1 MNAVFFSYEEV
12 PMVTWPQ
19 DFATNFQFL
28 LRWIHFLAG
37 ITWIGMLYFFNLV
50 NVQFQKEIDAAVK
63 GKVNP
68 ILLPKALWWFR
79 WGAMLTWTSGFIYYF
94 LLIDAEKKT
103 AGHMPL
109 VIFLVGWSIAFVVL
123 SALYRAAVAGG
134 PLKDGRVLGIVIAVV
149 VLFIGYATLLM
160 SREGA
165 SSRTLSIMIG
175 GGLGT
180 IMFLNVW
187 MIIWPLQKRIIAATK
202 ATAESGAPAPAD
214 LPRWARRAFLASRTN
229 AWLSIPML
237 FFMGAASHFPIFST
251 IDKAVAP

>member
-1 MNAVFFSYEEV
+1 MIS
-12 PMVTWPQ
+12 WPQ

-79 WGAMLTWTSGFIYYF
+79 WGAVFTWVSGFIYYF
-94 LLIDAEKKT
+94 LLVDAEKNAT
-103 AGHMPL
+103 GHMPL
-109 VIFLVGWSIAFVVL
+109 AYFLVGWSIAFVVL
-123 SALYRAAVAGG
+123 SALYRTAVAGG
-134 PLKDGRVLGIVIAVV
+134 PLKDGRVLAIVIAVV
-149 VLFIGYATLLM
+149 VLFIGYATAM
-160 SREGA
+160 MARNAGG
-165 SSRTLSIMIG
+165 SSRTISIMVG

-214 LPRWARRAFLASRTN
+214 MPKWARRAFLASRTN

-237 FFMGAASHFPIFST
+237 FFMGAASHFPMFST
-251 IDKAVAP
+251 IEKIAAP